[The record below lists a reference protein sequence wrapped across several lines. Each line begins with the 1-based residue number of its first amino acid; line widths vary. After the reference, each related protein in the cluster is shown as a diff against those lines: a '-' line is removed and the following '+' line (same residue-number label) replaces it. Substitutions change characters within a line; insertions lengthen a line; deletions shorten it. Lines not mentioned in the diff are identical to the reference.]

1 MMPENQVR
9 TLVAFILVIAI
20 LLFWSLFTKPKNTS
34 SNQTVPVSPD
44 TVAESMDP
52 EKTMVPGDSFV
63 IDRFEYRVVLTS
75 TGAAVKS
82 IYLKK
87 YRAELVP
94 QKACLFVHRL
104 PDMNHIPVF
113 TGHIKGDSVIFTLYL
128 APDSFRT
135 FYVFDQEP
143 AFTVF
148 QTGSRTPWSLSLNAG
163 ISITENKNPAEDL
176 RHFAVFIKSDKV
188 ENISRLIKNTYQHT
202 GAFDWLALRNKY
214 FVLVVNNLNG
224 LDTVKFSRI
233 IPENKRPTAT
243 SGTDDCQTAFIG
255 CIGGA
260 HPTARYGA
268 EIKVPP
274 GSRMQI
280 RFLPLRYNQLS
291 AYKKGYQFMATMGF
305 WGFIARFILTILK
318 LFNAFFH
325 NYGFAIMLFAIL
337 LKLLF
342 FPLSKQMIIS
352 QHRMQ
357 MIQPEIKK
365 IQERLKNDP
374 QAMNQE
380 IMHLYRTYKVNPF
393 TGCLPLLIQFP
404 IFMALYQTLN
414 TSIEFRQARFIFW
427 LNDLAIK
434 DPYYILPIGMGV
446 MMLIQSLMTPI
457 DPRQRFM
464 VIIMPIFMIFIFL
477 NLPSGLQLYWFTFN
491 ILTLIE
497 NYIVK
502 RGGTK

>member
-1 MMPENQVR
+1 MPENQIR
-9 TLVAFILVIAI
+9 TLIAFILVIAI
-20 LLFWSLFTKPKNTS
+20 LLFWSLFTKPKNAST
-34 SNQTVPVSPD
+34 NQTIPVSPD
-44 TVAESMDP
+44 TIAETADP
-52 EKTMVPGDSFV
+52 EKTMMPEDSFV
-63 IDRFEYRVVLTS
+63 INRSEYRVVLTS

-94 QKACLFVHRL
+94 QKACLFVNRL
-104 PDMNHIPVF
+104 PGMDRIPVF
-113 TGHIKGDSVIFTLYL
+113 NGRISGDSVIFTLSQT
-128 APDSFRT
+128 PDSFRT

-143 AFTVF
+143 SFAVF
-148 QTGSRTPWSLSLNAG
+148 QTGSGIPWSLSLKAG
-163 ISITENKNPAEDL
+163 ISVTEDKNPAEDL
-176 RHFAVFIKSDKV
+176 RHFAVFIKSDKI
-188 ENISRLIKNTYQHT
+188 ENITRLIKNTYLHT
-202 GAFDWLALRNKY
+202 GGFDWLALRNKY
-214 FVLVVNNLNG
+214 FVLIIDHLNA
-224 LDTVKFSRI
+224 LDTVKFNRI
-233 IPENKRPTAT
+233 MPENKRADAA
-243 SGTDDCQTAFIG
+243 SSAGDYQTAFIG
-255 CIGGA
+255 CMAGA
-260 HPTARYGA
+260 HPAARYGA
-268 EIKVPP
+268 EIKVQP
-274 GSRMQI
+274 GSKMRV
-280 RFLPLRYNQLS
+280 RFLPLRYDQLS
-291 AYKKGYQFMATMGF
+291 AYKKSYQFMASMGF
-305 WGFIARFILTILK
+305 WGFIARFILTVLK
-318 LFNAFFH
+318 LFNTFFH
-325 NYGFAIMLFAIL
+325 NYGFAIMLFAVL

-365 IQERLKNDP
+365 VQERLKNDP

-434 DPYYILPIGMGV
+434 DPYYILPVGMGV

-491 ILTLIE
+491 ILTLFE